1 MVSHAPQRDQS
12 RCEWSGGR
20 SHAYALTSTRGS
32 TSCSQAGSHI
42 DLRKRNAAFQ
52 AKIGKTNSLKTV
64 DPVERKPVP
73 KWIIYTFLFLIVGG
87 CTWNFLSPL
96 L

>member
-1 MVSHAPQRDQS
+1 MKI
-12 RCEWSGGR
+12 GR
-20 SHAYALTSTRGS
+20 ATTRRSALASDYARRQLLRALRM
-32 TSCSQAGSHI
+32 AGSHI

-87 CTWNFLSPL
+87 FGLEL
-96 L
+96 LQQIFNYLTAKR

>member
-1 MVSHAPQRDQS
+1 M
-12 RCEWSGGR
+12 
-20 SHAYALTSTRGS
+20 TRGS

-87 CTWNFLSPL
+87 CTWKCSLVSLPLERLS
-96 L
+96 

>member
-1 MVSHAPQRDQS
+1 M
-12 RCEWSGGR
+12 
-20 SHAYALTSTRGS
+20 
-32 TSCSQAGSHI
+32 AGSHI

-87 CTWNFLSPL
+87 FGLEL
-96 L
+96 LQQIFNYLTAKR